1 MDDFTNPKAK
11 PKVST
16 YKGNKISPKDRRQA
30 KTQIGLETLKIN
42 KTGNVS
48 VPLSN
53 LYVGSKKKIYNLLKT
68 YDGSNLW
75 DIIKGY
81 QNTQDLIVHYSSTKS
96 AIENFD
102 SLRKT
107 LDAIFDVA
115 KAICYSLIE
124 SGKTIAGDTDN
135 NLGTYLRNVINYI
148 ERMGNYFK
156 TNKPGSDSFEDIK
169 KFVKGIDDI
178 TNIIAAGVQFK
189 DITNYTDVYEPFTLG
204 VLGLYKQIYTLAY
217 EFLLVHNVHSRQII
231 NARGGRKKLVYA
243 VGDNGAAVEKKDVT
257 HKTITTR
264 VVQNKEEVLAY
275 WISSRWN
282 WRLGICTIDKIIF
295 CAKGGTAFKIPK
307 VYNSVLPICKH
318 LSSILGCGATSF
330 LGNIDLSIIDS
341 GEVYRVSKEIINS
354 QGLKL
359 GGKSTNRCYNFE
371 NINKKNTAS
380 DNISYTYFC
389 YEGVLVADKTAL
401 INYATG
407 GMEVDDGKENNNEHE

>member
-1 MDDFTNPKAK
+1 MDGLEKEKAK
-11 PKVST
+11 PKITS
-16 YKGNKISPKDRRQA
+16 YKGKKITPKDKKQA
-30 KTQIGLETLKIN
+30 KLEIGLENLNIN

-48 VPLSN
+48 VPLTN
-53 LYVGSKKKIYNLLKT
+53 LYVGSKKKIYNLIKT

-75 DIIKGY
+75 EIIKGY

-96 AIENFD
+96 ALDNFD

-107 LDAIFDVA
+107 LEAIFDVA
-115 KAICYSLIE
+115 KAICYSIIE
-124 SGKTIAGDTDN
+124 SGKTIAGDQDN
-135 NLGTYLRNVINYI
+135 NLTTYLTNVIYYI
-148 ERMGNYFK
+148 DQMNGHFK
-156 TNKPGSDSFEDIK
+156 LNKPKSDSFNDVKE
-169 KFVKGIDDI
+169 FVEGIDKI
-178 TNIIAAGVQFK
+178 TNVIVDGIEFK
-189 DITNYTDVYEPFTLG
+189 NITSYKDAYEPFTLG

-231 NARGGRKKLVYA
+231 NAKGGRKKLVYV
-243 VGDNGAAVEKKDVT
+243 VGDGGDAVEKKDIT
-257 HKTITTR
+257 PKTITGR
-264 VVQNKEEVLAY
+264 VAQSKEEVLAY

-307 VYNSVLPICKH
+307 DYNSVLPICKH

-330 LGNIDLSIIDS
+330 LGNIDLSIID
-341 GEVYRVSKEIINS
+341 GDEVYRVSKEIINS

-371 NINKKNTAS
+371 NINKKNAAS

-389 YEGVLVADKTAL
+389 YEGVLVVDKEKL
-401 INYATG
+401 IDYATG
-407 GMEVDDGKENNNEHE
+407 GMEIVEA

>member
-1 MDDFTNPKAK
+1 MNEFDKLKPK
-11 PKVST
+11 PKVSS
-16 YKGNKISPKDRRQA
+16 YKGKKLSPKDRKQA
-30 KTQIGLETLKIN
+30 KTEIGIETLNIN
-42 KTGNVS
+42 RTGNVS
-48 VPLSN
+48 VPLTN

-68 YDGSNLW
+68 YDGSKLW

-96 AIENFD
+96 ALDNFE

-107 LDAIFDVA
+107 LGAIFDVA
-115 KAICYSLIE
+115 KAICYSMIE
-124 SGKTIAGDTDN
+124 SGKTIAGDDED

-148 ERMGNYFK
+148 DKMNNYFK
-156 TNKPGSDSFEDIK
+156 TNKPKSDSFNDVK
-169 KFVKGIDDI
+169 AFVEGIDKI
-178 TNIIAAGVQFK
+178 TNIIVAGVEFK

-231 NARGGRKKLVYA
+231 NARGGRKKLLYA
-243 VGDNGAAVEKKDVT
+243 VGNNGAAVEKKDVT
-257 HKTITTR
+257 PKTITTR

-295 CAKGGTAFKIPK
+295 CAKGGSVFKIPK
-307 VYNSVLPICKH
+307 DYNSVLPICKH

-330 LGNIDLSIIDS
+330 LGNIDLSIIDG

-354 QGLKL
+354 QGLIL
-359 GGKSTNRCYNFE
+359 GGKSTNRCYNFD
-371 NINKKNTAS
+371 NINKKNAAS

-389 YEGVLVADKTAL
+389 YEGALVVDKTTL

-407 GMEVDDGKENNNEHE
+407 GMEVVDEKEEDE

>member
-1 MDDFTNPKAK
+1 MSELELVK
-11 PKVST
+11 PKVKT
-16 YKGNKISPKDRRQA
+16 LKGKRFSAKDKKQT
-30 KTQIGLETLKIN
+30 KTEIGLEQLNIN
-42 KTGNVS
+42 KAGNVS
-48 VPLSN
+48 VPLTN

-68 YDGSNLW
+68 YDGRGLW
-75 DIIKGY
+75 NIIKGY

-96 AIENFD
+96 ALDNFA

-124 SGKTIAGDTDN
+124 SGKTIEGDVEN
-135 NLGTYLRNVINYI
+135 NLVTYLTNVISYI
-148 ERMGNYFK
+148 EQIGNYFK
-156 TNKPGSDSFEDIK
+156 TNKPESDGFEDIK
-169 KFVKGIDDI
+169 QFVKGIDDI
-178 TNIIAAGVQFK
+178 TNVLAQGVQFK
-189 DITNYTDVYEPFTLG
+189 DISDYKDVYEPFTLG

-231 NARGGRKKLVYA
+231 NAKGGRKKLVYA
-243 VGDNGAAVEKKDVT
+243 VGVDGAAVEKKDIT
-257 HKTITTR
+257 PKTITSR

-295 CAKGGTAFKIPK
+295 CAKGGSAFKIPK
-307 VYNSVLPICKH
+307 DYNTVLPICKH

-330 LGNIDLSIIDS
+330 LGNIDLSIID
-341 GEVYRVSKEIINS
+341 GQDVYRVSKEIINS
-354 QGLKL
+354 GGLKL

-371 NINKKNTAS
+371 NINKKNAAS

-389 YEGVLVADKTAL
+389 YEGVLVAEKDKL
-401 INYATG
+401 FNYVTG
-407 GMEVDDGKENNNEHE
+407 GMEIVTE

>member
-1 MDDFTNPKAK
+1 MNEFDNPKPK
-11 PKVST
+11 PRVRSF
-16 YKGNKISPKDRRQA
+16 KGSKITPKDRRQA
-30 KTQIGLETLKIN
+30 KTEIGLENLKIN

-48 VPLSN
+48 VPLTN

-68 YDGSNLW
+68 YNGSNLW
-75 DIIKGY
+75 GTIKGY

-96 AIENFD
+96 ALDNFE

-107 LDAIFDVA
+107 LEAIFVVA
-115 KAICYSLIE
+115 NAICYSIIE
-124 SGKTIAGDTDN
+124 SGKTIAGDDED

-148 ERMGNYFK
+148 DKMANYFK
-156 TNKPGSDSFEDIK
+156 ANKPGSDSFEDIK

-178 TNIIAAGVQFK
+178 TNVIAAGVEFK
-189 DITNYTDVYEPFTLG
+189 DITDYTDVYEPFTLG

-217 EFLLVHNVHSRQII
+217 EFLLVHNVNSRQII
-231 NARGGRKKLVYA
+231 NARGGRKKLLYA
-243 VGDNGAAVEKKDVT
+243 VGENGAAVEKKDIT
-257 HKTITTR
+257 PKTITSR

-295 CAKGGTAFKIPK
+295 CAKGGSAFKIPK
-307 VYNSVLPICKH
+307 DYNSVLPICKH

-330 LGNIDLSIIDS
+330 LGNIDLSIIEG

-354 QGLKL
+354 QGLIL

-371 NINKKNTAS
+371 NINKKNAAS

-389 YEGVLVADKTAL
+389 YEGVLVASKEKL
-401 INYATG
+401 INYVTG
-407 GMEVDDGKENNNEHE
+407 GMEVIEDNKEQE

>member
-1 MDDFTNPKAK
+1 MEDLEK
-11 PKVST
+11 PKGKPRVRSF
-16 YKGNKISPKDRRQA
+16 KGNKITPKDRRQA
-30 KTQIGLETLKIN
+30 KTQIGLENLKIN

-48 VPLSN
+48 VPLTN

-68 YDGSNLW
+68 YNGSNLW
-75 DIIKGY
+75 NVIKGY
-81 QNTQDLIVHYSSTKS
+81 QDTQDLIVHYSSTKS
-96 AIENFD
+96 ALDNFE

-107 LDAIFDVA
+107 LGAIFVVA
-115 KAICYSLIE
+115 NAICYSIIE
-124 SGKTIAGDTDN
+124 SGKIIAGDDEN
-135 NLGTYLRNVINYI
+135 NLGTYLINVINYI
-148 ERMGNYFK
+148 DKMDNYFK
-156 TNKPGSDSFEDIK
+156 TNKPGTDSFEDIK
-169 KFVKGIDDI
+169 NFVKGIDDI
-178 TNIIAAGVQFK
+178 TNVISKGVQFK
-189 DITNYTDVYEPFTLG
+189 DITNYKDAYEPFTLG

-231 NARGGRKKLVYA
+231 NARGGRKKLLYA
-243 VGDNGAAVEKKDVT
+243 VGDNGAAVEKKDIT
-257 HKTITTR
+257 PKTITTR

-295 CAKGGTAFKIPK
+295 CAKGGSAFKIPK
-307 VYNSVLPICKH
+307 DYNNVLPICKH

-330 LGNIDLSIIDS
+330 LGNIDLSIIDG

-354 QGLKL
+354 QGLIL

-371 NINKKNTAS
+371 NINKKNAAS

-389 YEGVLVADKTAL
+389 YEGVLVADKTSL

-407 GMEVDDGKENNNEHE
+407 GMEVVEEKENENE

>member
-1 MDDFTNPKAK
+1 MTEVEIIK
-11 PKVST
+11 PKVRSF
-16 YKGNKISPKDRRQA
+16 KGNKISPKDRKQA
-30 KTQIGLETLKIN
+30 KTGIGLETLNIN
-42 KTGNVS
+42 KSGNVS
-48 VPLSN
+48 VPLTN
-53 LYVGSKKKIYNLLKT
+53 LYVGSKKKIYNLLKA
-68 YDGSNLW
+68 YNGSNLW

-81 QNTQDLIVHYSSTKS
+81 QNTQDLIVHYSSSKS
-96 AIENFD
+96 AIENFE

-107 LDAIFDVA
+107 LEAIFDVA
-115 KAICYSLIE
+115 KAICYSIIE
-124 SGKTIAGDTDN
+124 SGKTIAGDDED

-148 ERMGNYFK
+148 DNMSNYFK
-156 TNKPGSDSFEDIK
+156 LNKPKSDSFDDIK
-169 KFVKGIDDI
+169 NFVKGIDDI
-178 TNIIAAGVQFK
+178 TNVIVAGVQFK
-189 DITNYTDVYEPFTLG
+189 DITNFTDVYEPFTLG

-243 VGDNGAAVEKKDVT
+243 VGENGDAVEKKDVT
-257 HKTITTR
+257 PKTITSR
-264 VVQNKEEVLAY
+264 VIQDKEEVLAY

-295 CAKGGTAFKIPK
+295 CAKAGSVFKIPK

-330 LGNIDLSIIDS
+330 LGNIDLSIIEG

-371 NINKKNTAS
+371 NINKKNAAS

-389 YEGVLVADKTAL
+389 YEGALVVDKTML

-407 GMEVDDGKENNNEHE
+407 GMEVVDEKEAE

>member
-1 MDDFTNPKAK
+1 MTEFENPKAK
-11 PKVST
+11 AKVSS
-16 YKGNKISPKDRRQA
+16 YKGKKISPKDRKQA
-30 KTQIGLETLKIN
+30 KLEIGLENLNIN
-42 KTGNVS
+42 RTGNVS
-48 VPLSN
+48 VPLTN
-53 LYVGSKKKIYNLLKT
+53 LYVGSKKKIYNLIKT

-96 AIENFD
+96 ALDNFE

-107 LDAIFDVA
+107 LEAIFDVA
-115 KAICYSLIE
+115 KAICYSIIE
-124 SGKTIAGDTDN
+124 SGKTIAGDQDN
-135 NLGTYLRNVINYI
+135 NLTTYLTNVINYLDS
-148 ERMGNYFK
+148 MNNYFK
-156 TNKPGSDSFEDIK
+156 LNKPKSDGFNDVK
-169 KFVKGIDDI
+169 AFVEGIDKI
-178 TNIIAAGVQFK
+178 TNVIAAGIEFK
-189 DITNYTDVYEPFTLG
+189 DITNYKDAYEPFTLG

-231 NARGGRKKLVYA
+231 NAKGGRKKLVYA
-243 VGDNGAAVEKKDVT
+243 VGDGGDVVEKKDIT
-257 HKTITTR
+257 PKTITGR
-264 VVQNKEEVLAY
+264 VAQNKEEVLAY

-307 VYNSVLPICKH
+307 DYNSVLPICKH

-330 LGNIDLSIIDS
+330 LGNIDLSIID
-341 GEVYRVSKEIINS
+341 GDEVYRVSKEIINS

-371 NINKKNTAS
+371 NINKKNAAS

-389 YEGVLVADKTAL
+389 YEGVLVVDKEKL
-401 INYATG
+401 LDYVTG
-407 GMEVDDGKENNNEHE
+407 GMEIDE

>member
-1 MDDFTNPKAK
+1 MDDFEKPKAK

-16 YKGNKISPKDRRQA
+16 YKGKKITPKERRQA
-30 KTQIGLETLKIN
+30 KIEIGLENLNIN

-48 VPLSN
+48 VPLTN

-75 DIIKGY
+75 NIIKDY

-96 AIENFD
+96 ALENFG

-107 LDAIFDVA
+107 LEAIFDVA
-115 KAICYSLIE
+115 KGICYSIIE
-124 SGKTIAGDTDN
+124 SGKTIAGDQDN
-135 NLGTYLRNVINYI
+135 NLTIYLTNVINYI
-148 ERMGNYFK
+148 DQMNAYFK
-156 TNKPGSDSFEDIK
+156 AKQPKSDEFNDIK
-169 KFVKGIDDI
+169 AFVEGIDKI
-178 TNIIAAGVQFK
+178 TNVISQGVEFK
-189 DITNYTDVYEPFTLG
+189 DITSYKDVYEPFTLG

-231 NARGGRKKLVYA
+231 NAKGGRKKLVYT
-243 VGDNGAAVEKKDVT
+243 VGDGGAAVEKKDIT
-257 HKTITTR
+257 PKTITGR
-264 VVQNKEEVLAY
+264 VVQSKEEVLAY

-307 VYNSVLPICKH
+307 DYNNVLPICKH

-330 LGNIDLSIIDS
+330 LGNIDLSITD
-341 GEVYRVSKEIINS
+341 GAEVYRVSKEIINS
-354 QGLKL
+354 GGLKL

-371 NINKKNTAS
+371 NINKKNAAS

-389 YEGVLVADKTAL
+389 YEGVLVVDKEKL
-401 INYATG
+401 INYVTG
-407 GMEVDDGKENNNEHE
+407 GMDIDE